1 MQSFVYPATLTPATK
16 DGGFVVRF
24 VDFPEAITQGES
36 IQDALQEAVDCLE
49 EAVANRIVMDL
60 PLPFPSTIQEE
71 QYAITL
77 PIQMA
82 AKSSLYLAIKETGI
96 TKVELA
102 KKLGYDEKEVRRLLD
117 PHHASKIPRIESALH
132 AVGKQLVVGFQSVA

>member
-1 MQSFVYPATLTPATK
+1 MQNFVYPAILIPETK

-24 VDFPEAITQGES
+24 VDFPEAITQGEDL
-36 IQDALQEAVDCLE
+36 QDALQEAGDCLE
-49 EAVANRIVMDL
+49 EAIANRIVMDL
-60 PLPFPSTIQEE
+60 PLSLPSSIQDG

-77 PIQMA
+77 SIQMA
-82 AKSSLYLAIKETGI
+82 VKSALYLAIKEAGM

-132 AVGKQLVVGFQSVA
+132 AVGKELVVGFQSVA

>member
-1 MQSFVYPATLTPATK
+1 VYPAILTPDIE

-36 IQDALQEAVDCLE
+36 IQEALQEAADCLE
-49 EAVANRIVMDL
+49 EAVANRIIMDI
-60 PLPFPSTIQEE
+60 PIPTPSAIAEG
-71 QYAITL
+71 QYAVTL
-77 PIQMA
+77 PARMA
-82 AKSSLYLAIKETGI
+82 AKAALYLAIKESGI

-132 AVGKQLVVGFQSVA
+132 AVGKQLVVGFQAAA

>member
-1 MQSFVYPATLTPATK
+1 MQNFVYPATLTPDTK
-16 DGGFVVRF
+16 DGRVVVRF
-24 VDFPEAITQGES
+24 VDFPEAITQGEN
-36 IQDALQEAVDCLE
+36 IQDALQETADCLE

-60 PLPFPSTIQEE
+60 PVPAPSAINEG
-71 QYAITL
+71 QYAVTL
-77 PIQMA
+77 PIQMTAKA
-82 AKSSLYLAIKETGI
+82 ALYLAIKESGI

-132 AVGKQLVVGFQSVA
+132 AVGKQLVVGFQAAA